1 MSFQLTIN
9 WKSIAAIGG
18 SVVGVILAKKVT
30 PEQAADVLSHL
41 FGTSLAVLT
50 GNSVD

>member
-9 WKSIAAIGG
+9 WKSIAAIDG
-18 SVVGVILAKKVT
+18 SVVGVILARKVT

-41 FGTSLAVLT
+41 FGTSMAVLT
-50 GNSVD
+50 GNSED

>member
-18 SVVGVILAKKVT
+18 SVVGVILARKVT

-41 FGTSLAVLT
+41 FGTSMAVLT
-50 GNSVD
+50 GNSED